1 MSTNIDSILAQTQV
15 GSTDKQ
21 RVLLQKVYAWMFGG
35 LLVTTAIAYATVSVP
50 EVLFA
55 VANYRFIFMIAQLGL
70 VMWLSAGINRMSALT
85 AQVSFIVYAALN
97 GLTFSILLLFYT
109 GESLAS
115 TFLSCAALYGT
126 ASIYGM
132 VTKRDLR
139 SVGSFF
145 FIGLIG
151 LVISMFINYFL
162 QSTALAFAISAI
174 GVVVFTALTA
184 YDTQKI
190 ADMAAE
196 LEADG
201 ATSAKLSIL
210 GALTLYLDFLNLFL
224 FLLRLLG
231 RQRN

>member
-35 LLVTTAIAYATVSVP
+35 LIVTTAIAYATANVP

-70 VMWLSAGINRMSALT
+70 VMWLSAGINRMSVLT

-126 ASIYGM
+126 ASVYGM

-139 SVGSFF
+139 SIGSFF

-231 RQRN
+231 RQRD